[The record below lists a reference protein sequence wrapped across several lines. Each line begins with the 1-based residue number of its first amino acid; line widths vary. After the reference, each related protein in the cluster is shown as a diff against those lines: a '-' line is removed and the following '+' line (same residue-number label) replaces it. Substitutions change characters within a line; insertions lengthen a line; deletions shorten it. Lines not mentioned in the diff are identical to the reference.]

1 MTDHHIHD
9 NGEHV
14 AHIERRLR
22 ALADSFDDAASS
34 DDFDEL
40 FKIIHFPGWTTPV
53 EIEFMHS
60 LIDATERSVAGA
72 VALRTALVSG
82 ARAVAEGSAV
92 AGTAGS

>member
-22 ALADSFDDAASS
+22 ALADSVTDAASS

-53 EIEFMHS
+53 EIEFVNS
-60 LIDATERSVAGA
+60 LIDATERSLAGA
-72 VALRTALVSG
+72 VQLRGALLSG
-82 ARAVAEGSAV
+82 ARAIAENSALTGNTGS
-92 AGTAGS
+92 